1 VTGSPVDDPRAVQ
14 PLLYPSVATI
24 AAPGSKSE
32 ANRLLVAGA
41 LSGATVTIS
50 GASPSDDVRYL
61 IQGLKDLGFIAEL
74 LDESG
79 GVVRV
84 GPRGSDAPTSGELFC
99 GNAGTALRFLT
110 SVAAVTPG
118 DWIITGDD
126 YMQKRPIQPLVDAW
140 QQLGVDA
147 RATDGRPPVRVIG
160 GTCDADRV
168 VIDSSLS
175 SQFLSSLLLVGSRL
189 PDGLQISLPG
199 HVASRGYAQW
209 TCSVLA
215 RFGVS
220 ASLSQESASVA
231 PSQTPPPT
239 KVEVSGDWS
248 SMGVWSCLNH
258 LIGSRVTA
266 NNLASDS
273 GQPDERLAEIL
284 ALLPESG
291 EVTIAIE
298 TIPDQFANLAV
309 IAALRP
315 GTTHLTGAAN
325 VRLKECD
332 RVAVM
337 ARELR
342 KLEVDLDEHPDGLT
356 IRGGGPWA
364 AANIDPESDHRI
376 AMAFAL
382 AGLIKPGIAI
392 QSPDCVSKSYPQF
405 WRDLEHIRTHHRP
418 VVLVGMRATGKTTIG
433 RALAEQTGS
442 AFIDTDEQ
450 FVAEHG
456 SIDAFV
462 AANGWPAFRSQEERI
477 VTASLIPGHVIAL
490 GGGAVESETVRSLLA
505 EQAVVLWLRA
515 NPELLRSR
523 LAGDSQRPSL
533 TGAPIQ
539 DEVED
544 VLARREPLYSAVA
557 SRTIDAHLS
566 KEEQLRLA
574 TRVEH

>member
-1 VTGSPVDDPRAVQ
+1 
-14 PLLYPSVATI
+14 
-24 AAPGSKSE
+24 
-32 ANRLLVAGA
+32 
-41 LSGATVTIS
+41 
-50 GASPSDDVRYL
+50 
-61 IQGLKDLGFIAEL
+61 
-74 LDESG
+74 
-79 GVVRV
+79 
-84 GPRGSDAPTSGELFC
+84 
-99 GNAGTALRFLT
+99 
-110 SVAAVTPG
+110 
-118 DWIITGDD
+118 
-126 YMQKRPIQPLVDAW
+126 M
-140 QQLGVDA
+140 
-147 RATDGRPPVRVIG
+147 
-160 GTCDADRV
+160 
-168 VIDSSLS
+168 
-175 SQFLSSLLLVGSRL
+175 
-189 PDGLQISLPG
+189 
-199 HVASRGYAQW
+199 
-209 TCSVLA
+209 
-215 RFGVS
+215 
-220 ASLSQESASVA
+220 
-231 PSQTPPPT
+231 
-239 KVEVSGDWS
+239 
-248 SMGVWSCLNH
+248 
-258 LIGSRVTA
+258 
-266 NNLASDS
+266 
-273 GQPDERLAEIL
+273 
-284 ALLPESG
+284 
-291 EVTIAIE
+291 
-298 TIPDQFANLAV
+298 
-309 IAALRP
+309 
-315 GTTHLTGAAN
+315 
-325 VRLKECD
+325 
-332 RVAVM
+332 M

-418 VVLVGMRATGKTTIG
+418 VVLVGMRAAGKTTIG